1 MWVTLMQI
9 IDALVDAVRRR
20 DADAARRA
28 HERLGIWLR
37 EVERSR
43 ELQERKR

>member
-1 MWVTLMQI
+1 MWAALMQI
-9 IDALVDAVRRR
+9 INELVDAVRQR

-43 ELQERKR
+43 ALQERKR

>member
-1 MWVTLMQI
+1 MWTALAHI
-9 IDALVDAVRRR
+9 IAELVAAMRRR

>member
-1 MWVTLMQI
+1 MWAALAQI
-9 IDALVDAVRRR
+9 IAELVGAVRRR